1 MMTIGW
7 EATRATAVTLIPCIN
22 RNSQWPSSFLKR
34 KPRQCL
40 GQLHQRPSVAV
51 SNNHNKGINLNFVG
65 NIGKKEEKKLHW
77 NWAITVISSRTRTPT
92 HSDLWTICTHGPWQQ
107 GKEKIGFNFDSI
119 DENDDDDIEEH
130 DCRNSN
136 CGDQSGVGDIDDG
149 FAISSRR
156 FVGLMATPQL

>member
-65 NIGKKEEKKLHW
+65 NIGNKDVRSCIGIGQLPSSVRGPELQLIQIFGLFAPMAHGSREKK
-77 NWAITVISSRTRTPT
+77 
-92 HSDLWTICTHGPWQQ
+92 
-107 GKEKIGFNFDSI
+107 K
-119 DENDDDDIEEH
+119 
-130 DCRNSN
+130 
-136 CGDQSGVGDIDDG
+136 
-149 FAISSRR
+149 
-156 FVGLMATPQL
+156 